1 MCIERT
7 RGVFNHATSKNF
19 PGSFPCVLWSVRDAG
34 EVEVPEAVSELPSAR
49 NASSQAPEASDPD
62 ALTRDP
68 EIEEMV
74 SAVTLSRM
82 SADLST
88 LVGFRTRNSCSTSSS
103 LTQGIGAARAH
114 VRTQFRAIPLSTAD
128 DAFTSSFCGSS
139 RTHRNVY
146 AWIPGTEPS
155 RIIVI
160 GGHLDSRSTDALS
173 ATQNAPGAND
183 SGSQASLVME
193 AARVMA
199 GHSFRATVVFV
210 TFTGE
215 EQGLRGSRHFVSQIA
230 SIFPGAT
237 VEAALINDIV
247 GGDISANTDAMLHQF
262 RLFSPGTPREK
273 SSSTPNGTSDD
284 TSPARGIMRHVG
296 TWGGLYVPDMGIVPN
311 LREDRPGRGS
321 DHSSFLETGIAAVRF
336 IETAENTSHQHS
348 SNDLIANM
356 TPAYMARMARVV
368 VATAASLARAPSSPR
383 SIVAS
388 GSNSSPVT
396 VGWSAAATGG
406 IDHYVVA
413 ARPITSNVYASRI
426 VVPGSASSATV
437 SPSTLGI
444 PAGTSFFI
452 SVAAVDADGHESLF
466 AYPEYR
472 CGTVCTVQSDS
483 LDVTATL

>member
-1 MCIERT
+1 MQRT
-7 RGVFNHATSKNF
+7 GTVLVGFLVVFGA
-19 PGSFPCVLWSVRDAG
+19 CA
-34 EVEVPEAVSELPSAR
+34 SEL
-49 NASSQAPEASDPD
+49 SSTRADPLEASEADV
-62 ALTRDP
+62 LTRDP
-68 EIEEMV
+68 EIEQMV

-82 SADLST
+82 TADLST

-103 LTQGIGAARAH
+103 LTEGIGAARAH
-114 VRTQFRAIPLSTAD
+114 VRAQFRAIPLLTAD

-146 AWIPGTEPS
+146 AWIPGSDPS
-155 RIIVI
+155 RIIVV
-160 GGHLDSRSTDALS
+160 GGHLDSRSTDAS
-173 ATQNAPGAND
+173 SPTQNAPGAND

-199 GHSFRATVVFV
+199 GHGFRATVVFV

-247 GGDISANTDAMLHQF
+247 GGDISANTDATLHQF

-296 TWGGLYVPDMGIVPN
+296 TWGALYVPDMGIVPN

-321 DHSSFLETGIAAVRF
+321 DHTAFLDTGIPGVRF

-348 SNDLIANM
+348 RNDVIANM
-356 TPAYMARMARVV
+356 TPAYMARMTMVV

-383 SIVAS
+383 SLVVS
-388 GSNSSPVT
+388 GSNASPVT
-396 VGWSAAATGG
+396 VGWAAAAPGA
-406 IDHYVVA
+406 IDHYVIA
-413 ARPITSNVYASRI
+413 ARPITSNVYAQRI
-426 VVPGSASSATV
+426 MVSGGATSATV
-437 SPSTLGI
+437 DSSTLGI
-444 PAGTSFFI
+444 PSGASFFI
-452 SVAAVDADGHESLF
+452 SVAAVDAAGHESLF

-472 CGTVCTVQSDS
+472 CGTVCEVQPDS
-483 LDVTATL
+483 LNVTATL

>member
-1 MCIERT
+1 MQRART
-7 RGVFNHATSKNF
+7 FLFHLLVVFGACADGV
-19 PGSFPCVLWSVRDAG
+19 DI
-34 EVEVPEAVSELPSAR
+34 EVPRETNESLSALNARAEAS
-49 NASSQAPEASDPD
+49 EASDPD

-68 EIEEMV
+68 EIEQMV

-114 VRTQFRAIPLSTAD
+114 VRGQFRAIPLSTAD
-128 DAFTSSFCGSS
+128 DVFTSSFCGSS
-139 RTHRNVY
+139 KTHRNVY
-146 AWIPGTEPS
+146 GWIPGTDPS
-155 RIIVI
+155 RIVVV
-160 GGHLDSRSTDALS
+160 GGHLDSRSTEVS
-173 ATQNAPGAND
+173 SPTQNAPGAND

-199 GHSFRATVVFV
+199 GHTFRATVVFV

-247 GGDISANTDAMLHQF
+247 GGDISANTDATLHQF

-273 SSSTPNGTSDD
+273 SSSTPDGTSDD
-284 TSPARGIMRHVG
+284 TSPARGVMRHIG
-296 TWGGLYVPDMGIVPN
+296 TWGGLYVADMGMLAN

-321 DHSSFLETGIAAVRF
+321 DHSSFLETGVPGVRF

-356 TPAYMARMARVV
+356 TPAYMARMTMVV

-388 GSNSSPVT
+388 GSNASPVT
-396 VGWSAAATGG
+396 VSWAAATPGE
-406 IDHYVVA
+406 IDHYVIA
-413 ARPITSNVYASRI
+413 ARPITSNFYTKRI
-426 VVPGSASSATV
+426 VVSGSATSATV
-437 SPSTLGI
+437 SSSTLDI
-444 PAGTSFFI
+444 PSGTSFFI

-472 CGTVCTVQSDS
+472 CSTVCEVQSDS
-483 LDVTATL
+483 LNVTATR

>member
-1 MCIERT
+1 MQRART
-7 RGVFNHATSKNF
+7 VVVPFVVFFAACATA
-19 PGSFPCVLWSVRDAG
+19 VD
-34 EVEVPEAVSELPSAR
+34 VE
-49 NASSQAPEASDPD
+49 APEQTHESLEASEAD
-62 ALTRDP
+62 AWTRDP
-68 EIEEMV
+68 EIDEMV

-103 LTQGIGAARAH
+103 LTVGIGAARTY
-114 VRTQFRAIPLSTAD
+114 VRNQFRAIPLNTAD
-128 DAFTSSFCGSS
+128 DTFTSSFCGSS
-139 RTHRNVY
+139 KTHRNVY
-146 AWIPGTEPS
+146 AWIPGTDPS
-155 RIIVI
+155 RVIVV
-160 GGHLDSRSTDALS
+160 GGHLDSRSTDVSS

-215 EQGLRGSRHFVSQIA
+215 EQGLRGSRHFVSQITT
-230 SIFPGAT
+230 IFPGAT

-247 GGDISANTDAMLHQF
+247 GGDVSANTDAMLHQF

-273 SSSTPNGTSDD
+273 SSSTPDGTSDD
-284 TSPARGIMRHVG
+284 TSPARGVMRHVG
-296 TWGGLYVPDMGIVPN
+296 TWGGLYVPGMAILPN

-321 DHSSFLETGIAAVRF
+321 DHSSFLDSGIPGVRF

-356 TPAYMARMARVV
+356 TPAYMARMTTVV

-388 GSNSSPVT
+388 GSNSAPVT
-396 VGWSAAATGG
+396 ISWAAVPGG
-406 IDHYVVA
+406 VDHHVIA
-413 ARPITSNVYASRI
+413 ARPVTSNVYATRI
-426 VVPGSASSATV
+426 VVSGSATSATV
-437 SPSTLGI
+437 SPAALGI
-444 PAGTSFFI
+444 SPGTSFFI

-466 AYPEYR
+466 GYPEYR
-472 CGTVCTVQSDS
+472 CSAACEVQSNS
-483 LDVTATL
+483 LSVTTTL

>member
-1 MCIERT
+1 MQRART
-7 RGVFNHATSKNF
+7 VVVPFVVFFAACT
-19 PGSFPCVLWSVRDAG
+19 DAVG
-34 EVEVPEAVSELPSAR
+34 IEVPGEASEVLGAVSTRAEAPQ
-49 NASSQAPEASDPD
+49 ASEPD
-62 ALTRDP
+62 AVTRDP
-68 EIEEMV
+68 EIDGMV

-82 SADLST
+82 STDLST

-103 LTQGIGAARAH
+103 LTVGIGAARSY
-114 VRTQFRAIPLSTAD
+114 VRNQFRAIPLNTAD
-128 DAFTSSFCGSS
+128 DTFTSSFCGSS
-139 RTHRNVY
+139 KTHRNVY

-155 RIIVI
+155 RIIVV
-160 GGHLDSRSTDALS
+160 GGHLDSRSTDSLS
-173 ATQNAPGAND
+173 PTQNAPGAND

-193 AARVMA
+193 AARAMA
-199 GHSFRATVVFV
+199 GHTFRATVVFV

-247 GGDISANTDAMLHQF
+247 GGDVSANTDAMLHQF

-273 SSSTPNGTSDD
+273 SSSTPDGTSDD
-284 TSPARGIMRHVG
+284 TSPARGVMRHVG
-296 TWGGLYVPDMGIVPN
+296 TWGGLYVPDMAILPN

-321 DHSSFLETGIAAVRF
+321 DHTSFLDTGIPGVRF

-356 TPAYMARMARVV
+356 TPAYMARMTTVV

-383 SIVAS
+383 SLVAS

-396 VGWSAAATGG
+396 VSWAAATGAG
-406 IDHYVVA
+406 VDHYVIA
-413 ARPITSNVYASRI
+413 ARPITSDVYATRI
-426 VVPGSASSATV
+426 VVPGSATSATV
-437 SPSTLGI
+437 SASALGI
-444 PAGTSFFI
+444 FPGTSFFI

-472 CGTVCTVQSDS
+472 CSVICEVQPNS
-483 LDVTATL
+483 LAVTTTL